1 VKRGRLF
8 QRLNLTGF
16 SLRAL
21 IRDIA
26 CENEGGS
33 IVSTR
38 QVYCAILAL
47 TLLLGSCN
55 SVQVVSQVASERTQV
70 GGCILISPSGEVP
83 ANLYQESDVVPTDEY
98 KPFTKKLLVYGIT
111 LIGRDNITDDFMR
124 NVARIVKEMFPRKA
138 GIDTKLQEEVLRN
151 MYKYRTTIPLI
162 QADVRFNDMT
172 VEDRE
177 AWNVTRSLN
186 SVCDSIHENEE
197 GRQVMEVVEHI
208 LHHVTDVGLH
218 YTFPEEWAVTSGSRI
233 HELMLEA
240 VEKGYYDDT
249 SYDRIDDEEA
259 RLRVK
264 IQELAYIIITT
275 AWDQQVPYSG
285 GGDEWTRGGT
295 IATSDDLK
303 AQFPEAYQ
311 LYEETVTKVMA
322 APGASLLDELFGG

>member
-1 VKRGRLF
+1 
-8 QRLNLTGF
+8 
-16 SLRAL
+16 
-21 IRDIA
+21 
-26 CENEGGS
+26 
-33 IVSTR
+33 VSTK

-47 TLLLGSCN
+47 TLILGSC
-55 SVQVVSQVASERTQV
+55 SSLQVASERKQV
-70 GGCILISPSGEVP
+70 GGCILVSPSGKVP
-83 ANLYQESDVVPTDEY
+83 SNLYQVGDVVPTDEY
-98 KPFTKKLLVYGIT
+98 KPFTKKLSVYGIT
-111 LIGRDNITDDFMR
+111 LIGRDNITDKFMR
-124 NVARIVKEMFPRKA
+124 NVARTVKEMFPRNE
-138 GIDTKLQEEVLRN
+138 GIDAKLQEEVLRN

-177 AWNVTRSLN
+177 EWNVTRSLN
-186 SVCDSIHENEE
+186 SICDSIHENEE

-233 HELMLEA
+233 HKLMLEA

-275 AWDQQVPYSG
+275 AWDLQEPYG
-285 GGDEWTRGGT
+285 GGGNEWTRGGT
-295 IATSDDLK
+295 IASSDDLK
-303 AQFPEAYQ
+303 TQFPDAYQ
-311 LYEETVTKVMA
+311 LYEETVTKVMV
-322 APGASLLDELFGG
+322 APSTSLLDELFGD